1 MGAHDQSDIFQRQ
14 PCFHKFF
21 PYVIKQFTVAGVDE
35 YTGWSVN
42 QIGIAVVGGSRFP
55 YKGVDVIDD
64 FHGGFYI

>member
-1 MGAHDQSDIFQRQ
+1 
-14 PCFHKFF
+14 
-21 PYVIKQFTVAGVDE
+21 VIKQFTVAGVDE

-55 YKGVDVIDD
+55 YKGVYVIDD